1 MKCIAVSHTHFARFR
16 INLASMNSMLNG
28 IGSRI
33 LHLAA
38 ILSICGTPSISVSQT
53 LREPKHDAGGVQAP
67 TTKLERGRT
76 VFVLNSCHFCHG
88 TDLTQ
93 TAMGAANLM
102 HSQIVAADVGGN
114 IIGPIV
120 KAGLPALQTSMPSY
134 YEMTPQQ
141 ISDLAA
147 YVHYLRQ
154 MGKYK
159 ELMASSLPAG
169 DVAAGKEYFN
179 GSGGCSKCHSAN
191 SLASSAKD
199 SPPRVF
205 ESKLLLPDFAKP
217 KEGVEPNEAAQAH
230 AKFTENASPADVSNL
245 LALLTQ

>member
-1 MKCIAVSHTHFARFR
+1 MK
-16 INLASMNSMLNG
+16 LNG
-28 IGSRI
+28 IRPTI
-33 LHLAA
+33 FHLAA
-38 ILSICGTPSISVSQT
+38 ILSIGGMASISVSQT
-53 LREPKHDAGGVQAP
+53 VSEPKHDAGGIQAP

-76 VFVLNSCHFCHG
+76 VFVLSSCHFCHG

-102 HSQIVAADVGGN
+102 HSPIVAADVGGN

-159 ELMASSLPAG
+159 ELMASTLPEG
-169 DVAAGKEYFN
+169 DVTAGKQYFN
-179 GSGGCSKCHSAN
+179 GSGGCSKCHSLT
-191 SLASSAKD
+191 SLASSAKH
-199 SPPRVF
+199 SPQQVL
-205 ESKLLLPDFAKP
+205 ESKLLLPDIAKP

-230 AKFTENASPADVSNL
+230 AKFAENASPADVSNL
-245 LALLTQ
+245 LVYLRQ